1 MKIVKTKKYNYLL
14 KTVLEFI
21 AKDSPIYAKN
31 FKTNLDSKIKNLPNM
46 PYKFRKSI
54 YFNDEK
60 IRDLIYKGYTI
71 PYFID
76 TEKQTILILGIV
88 KYKENI

>member
-1 MKIVKTKKYNYLL
+1 MKIVKTKKYNSLL
-14 KTVLEFI
+14 RVVLEFI